1 MSTLWYIE
9 THEIILPAALF
20 QVYNTYNS
28 SIYATMVIVSPSK
41 EIPSPIYVIN
51 VKAFWCFSGIWKER
65 QQKKKGI

>member
-1 MSTLWYIE
+1 MSLSTLWYIVI
-9 THEIILPAALF
+9 THEIIVPATLL

-51 VKAFWCFSGIWKER
+51 VKAFWCFFGS
-65 QQKKKGI
+65 